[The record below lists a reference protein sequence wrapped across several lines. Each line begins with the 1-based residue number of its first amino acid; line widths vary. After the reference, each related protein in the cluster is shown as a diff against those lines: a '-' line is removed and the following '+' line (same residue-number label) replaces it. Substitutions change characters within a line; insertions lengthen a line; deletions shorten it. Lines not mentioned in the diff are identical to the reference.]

1 MLLLSV
7 ASAASTAGAAGLG
20 TLAVQSA
27 LGEPFRAEI
36 DLLSYQDGSATPV
49 VRLASPELYR
59 LVDFRYNAALAG
71 AQLNQRRHA
80 NGRNYVEIVSERRVY
95 EPFVHL
101 LVELEH
107 NGTRVLRGYTVLL
120 NPWSYGPPVADY
132 APVVIPAAVP
142 APIPAVAPPAP
153 RAKAAPAVPAQ
164 PAASAADAK
173 QLQQMEEQ
181 LSANTQTLAGML
193 ERVAA
198 MEQMVKQLQAA
209 LEKPAPAPPP
219 PKPAPPPV
227 AKAPPPAVD
236 LPPRRERSWTETV
249 LDEALLILTGGA
261 LLLVL
266 GLGYWMWGRGPA
278 KTA

>member
-1 MLLLSV
+1 MLLLLSV
-7 ASAASTAGAAGLG
+7 VSAASTAGAAGLG

-36 DLLSYQDGSATPV
+36 DLLSYQDGAAAPV

-59 LVDFRYNAALAG
+59 LVDFRYNAAFSG
-71 AQLNQRRHA
+71 AQLNLRKHA
-80 NGRNYVEIVSERRVY
+80 NGRNYVEIVSERRIY

-107 NGTRVLRGYTVLL
+107 NGTRMLRGYTVLL

-142 APIPAVAPPAP
+142 APMPAVAPPAP
-153 RAKAAPAVPAQ
+153 RAKAAPAAP
-164 PAASAADAK
+164 AADAK

-181 LSANTQTLAGML
+181 LSANTQALAGML

-209 LEKPAPAPPP
+209 LEKPAPAPPQ
-219 PKPAPPPV
+219 PKPVPPPV
-227 AKAPPPAVD
+227 AKAPPAAAE

-249 LDEALLILTGGA
+249 LDEALLILAGGA

-266 GLGYWMWGRGPA
+266 GLGYWMWGRAPA

>member
-1 MLLLSV
+1 MLLLSAV
-7 ASAASTAGAAGLG
+7 STAGAAGLG

-36 DLLSYQDGSATPV
+36 DLLSYQDGSAAPV
-49 VRLASPELYR
+49 VRLANPELYR
-59 LVDFRYNAALAG
+59 LVDFRYNAALSG
-71 AQLNQRRHA
+71 AQLNLRRHA

-95 EPFVHL
+95 EPFVYL

-107 NGTRVLRGYTVLL
+107 GGTRVLRGYTALL

-142 APIPAVAPPAP
+142 APLPAVTPPAAAP
-153 RAKAAPAVPAQ
+153 GVKAAVAAAPAV
-164 PAASAADAK
+164 SAVAAK
-173 QLQQMEEQ
+173 QLSQLEAQ

-198 MEQMVKQLQAA
+198 MEQMVQRLQAA
-209 LEKPAPAPPP
+209 LDKPAPAPPQ

-227 AKAPPPAVD
+227 AKAPPPPAD
-236 LPPRRERSWTETV
+236 LPPRRERSWTESI
-249 LDEALLILTGGA
+249 LNEALLILAGGA

-278 KTA
+278 KGAV